1 MTSKNYV
8 VKLQFPNEQ
17 GDRIAEPYGSFS
29 LLKCFSVEG
38 DTTSKL
44 NGYIIQIIYKQ
55 TTVTLPDSKELRTT
69 QDISQLTNGGV
80 LYSNDSYIEA
90 FRVTNGMSSHCDAFA
105 NGPIIAYDND
115 SIPLTFE
122 PHDPEFTLYTTSGT
136 INMQGV
142 SVYVTYPIFRDI
154 IKKQLDWT
162 RKKNTPANGL
172 LYTPLTEQSLQL
184 IRHYAASI
192 PITHQVEVNWDA
204 GIPGQNGR
212 FSNTIVKSIVNNS
225 TQFFQYS
232 SMPSLQNGGKTKK
245 NTTRK
250 RRKHRKLIK

>member
-1 MTSKNYV
+1 MTSKNYAI
-8 VKLQFPNEQ
+8 KLHFPNEQ

-44 NGYIIQIIYKQ
+44 NGYIIQVIYKQ
-55 TTVTLPDSKELRTT
+55 TTVTLPNGKELRTT

-90 FRVTNGMSSHCDAFA
+90 FRVTNGISSHCDAFA

-115 SIPLTFE
+115 SVPLTF
-122 PHDPEFTLYTTSGT
+122 DPPDSEFTQYTTSGT
-136 INMQGV
+136 VNMQGV
-142 SVYVTYPIFRDI
+142 SVYVTYPTFSNI
-154 IKKQLDWT
+154 IKKQLSWS

-184 IRHYAASI
+184 IQHYAASV
-192 PITHQVEVNWDA
+192 PIIHQVEVKWDA

-225 TQFFQYS
+225 TQYFQYS
-232 SMPSLQNGGKTKK
+232 STPSQNGGKTKK
-245 NTTRK
+245 KKKKNTTRK
-250 RRKHRKLIK
+250 RQKYTK